1 MAVVFYAGHGM
12 EMNGVNYLIPVDATL
27 ARDVDVED
35 ETVSVE
41 RVIRTIEPVRRL
53 QLVILDACRDNP
65 FVRSMRRTFV
75 SRSLRS
81 GHGDIDE
88 RALPPNTLIAY
99 AQKAGLTA
107 EDGDGADSPYTT
119 ALLKHLATPG
129 LDIELA
135 LRRVRD
141 EVLNATRNRQE
152 PFKYGSLGGAEL
164 PLVPSAAARP
174 TAPPP
179 STAPVTPQRWSEAAE
194 AWDRTK
200 DSTSIP
206 ALEAFM
212 ARFTGTYYADL
223 ARLRIED
230 LRKQSE
236 AQTIAPPS
244 NGPASQSTEL
254 VHSAADTL
262 ERVMPAVVAVQLK
275 KPGNATDTGA
285 ALSRVP
291 KDALFEDA
299 FFEEFFNGKGT
310 RAADAKDEVAHV
322 SGFFIS
328 DEGLI
333 VTRLPAIEPTQE
345 ISVIDDH
352 GANYKAKL
360 VGRHVET
367 NIALLKIDS
376 SRKFPR
382 VAFSNR
388 SVTIGEYLLKA
399 SNPFGLVGSAS
410 VTKVSGWQS
419 FSELP
424 QSIELNTPINK
435 GEAGAAI
442 FDLDGEVVGV
452 GMGSRSDEKGTDH
465 AGYALP
471 ANVVNYVVDQL
482 RRTGAVLDRSGL
494 ANEFNRTRGISSTPA
509 NRLLIGVPSAS
520 VNNAQAGI
528 VFISMGSGS
537 ERNTSVLGSG
547 FVIDGKDG
555 IIVTNNHVIEGADE
569 IIVNFS
575 DGNKLKVDKVLG
587 KDTMTDLAVLKVTP
601 KKPLASL
608 PFGSSAKIRVGDWV
622 MAIPFSRCARSW
634 PCSSVTVGIISAKQ
648 RNINSGPYDDYLQND
663 VAINKGKRGSGSP
676 LFNMDGEVIGVNT
689 AILSPT
695 TGFIGIGV
703 AKPSDTAVVVIDQLR
718 QYGEV
723 RRGWLGVSD
732 PDAERGHRRC
742 AGREGE

>member
-1 MAVVFYAGHGM
+1 
-12 EMNGVNYLIPVDATL
+12 
-27 ARDVDVED
+27 
-35 ETVSVE
+35 
-41 RVIRTIEPVRRL
+41 
-53 QLVILDACRDNP
+53 
-65 FVRSMRRTFV
+65 
-75 SRSLRS
+75 
-81 GHGDIDE
+81 
-88 RALPPNTLIAY
+88 
-99 AQKAGLTA
+99 
-107 EDGDGADSPYTT
+107 
-119 ALLKHLATPG
+119 
-129 LDIELA
+129 
-135 LRRVRD
+135 
-141 EVLNATRNRQE
+141 
-152 PFKYGSLGGAEL
+152 
-164 PLVPSAAARP
+164 
-174 TAPPP
+174 
-179 STAPVTPQRWSEAAE
+179 
-194 AWDRTK
+194 
-200 DSTSIP
+200 
-206 ALEAFM
+206 
-212 ARFTGTYYADL
+212 
-223 ARLRIED
+223 
-230 LRKQSE
+230 
-236 AQTIAPPS
+236 
-244 NGPASQSTEL
+244 
-254 VHSAADTL
+254 
-262 ERVMPAVVAVQLK
+262 MPAVVAVQLK

-285 ALSRVP
+285 APSRVP
-291 KDALFEDA
+291 KDAHFEDA

-310 RAADAKDEVAHV
+310 RATDAKDEVAHV

-367 NIALLKIDS
+367 KIALLKIDS

-465 AGYALP
+465 TGYALP

-494 ANEFNRTRGISSTPA
+494 ANEFNRSRGISSTPA

-528 VFISMGSGS
+528 VFISGYMGSGS

-555 IIVTNNHVIEGADE
+555 IIVTNNHVIKGADE

-648 RNINSGPYDDYLQND
+648 RDLNSGPYDDYLQND
-663 VAINKGKRGSGSP
+663 VAINRGDSGSP
-676 LFNMDGEVIGVNT
+676 LFNMAGEVIGVNT
-689 AILSPT
+689 AILTPT

-723 RRGWLGVSD
+723 RRGWLGVSIQALSED
-732 PDAERGHRRC
+732 I
-742 AGREGE
+742 AGALGAKENSGALVASVTPGSPAAKAGISTATLS